1 MSREEN
7 ILNKMQNELSLKQLQ
22 ITSLL
27 NITQAINEN
36 LPQEALYSM
45 YKNFLSWELSIE
57 KIALFIRDDKGWVP
71 AVIHNIDSETKIKNL
86 PDAFLKFNRLH
97 TIKNADDKILQEFEF
112 IIPVYHKKEPI
123 AYSLIDGVKQG
134 SDVFNNI
141 QYITSI
147 TNIIAVA
154 IENKRLVR
162 RQIIQ
167 EKELEFATEVT
178 KMLIP
183 EVMPSGKNYELANI
197 YRPHF
202 KVGGDYIDFIKFAED
217 KICFCIADVS
227 GKGMA
232 AAMIMANFQAL
243 VQNLSQQYK
252 DLETMV
258 IALNEMVLKIT
269 KGEKYLTLFIAIADI
284 PNKKLYYVNAGHIP
298 PIIFQGGEIKELSA
312 TCTIIGHFE
321 ELPEMDEGI
330 IDLNDDTILV
340 AYTDGV
346 IDVKNNLDQNFT
358 IKMLGELLKKNSKKT
373 ATSMCE
379 CIMDEI
385 LNFKGEEDVPDDIAL
400 ITFKYWTA

>member
-27 NITQAINEN
+27 SITQAINEN
-36 LPQEALYSM
+36 LPQEDLFNM

-57 KIALFIRDDKGWVP
+57 KIALYVRDDKGWVP
-71 AVIHNIDSETKIKNL
+71 AVLHNIDDQTQLKQL
-86 PDAFLKFNRLH
+86 PNAFIKFNRLH
-97 TIKNADDKILQEFEF
+97 TIKKSDEDLLQEFEF

-123 AYSLIDGVKQG
+123 AYSLINGVKQG
-134 SDVFNNI
+134 MDVFNNI

-178 KMLIP
+178 AMLIP
-183 EVMPSGKNYELANI
+183 EVMPSGHNYELANI
-197 YRPHF
+197 YRPHY
-202 KVGGDYIDFIKFAED
+202 KVGGDYIDYIKFGED

-258 IALNEMVLKIT
+258 IALNEMVLRIT

-284 PNKKLYYVNAGHIP
+284 PNRKLHYVNAGHIP
-298 PIIFQGGEIKELSA
+298 PVLYQNNTFRTLDA

-321 ELPEMDEGI
+321 NFPEMAAGK
-330 IDLNDDTILV
+330 IDLASDTILV

-346 IDVKNNLDQNFT
+346 IDVKNNKGENFT
-358 IKMLGELLKKNSKKT
+358 SDLLAEIVQSNKT
-373 ATSMCE
+373 QTSTQLCST
-379 CIMDEI
+379 IMNQI

-400 ITFKYWTA
+400 ITFKYKI